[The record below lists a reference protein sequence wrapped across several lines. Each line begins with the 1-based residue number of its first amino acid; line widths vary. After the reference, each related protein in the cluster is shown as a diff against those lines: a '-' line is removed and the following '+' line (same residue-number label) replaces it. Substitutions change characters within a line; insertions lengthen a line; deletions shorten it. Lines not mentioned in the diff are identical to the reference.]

1 MTPSRI
7 GGGAPDSAHAHSD
20 VSRSLARFSLFKLLR
35 HAGPPPA
42 GVNLSQ
48 DVPPFCWD
56 VPPEIENVGR
66 PSHPPSNIRDGG
78 WGLYWASLS
87 SSYGSCFKYLYE

>member
-1 MTPSRI
+1 LQSI
-7 GGGAPDSAHAHSD
+7 GR
-20 VSRSLARFSLFKLLR
+20 RSFRPTQWKVPQS
-35 HAGPPPA
+35 

-66 PSHPPSNIRDGG
+66 PSHPPSKVRDGG
-78 WGLYWASLS
+78 WGVYWASLS